1 MVVPCRGC
9 EDRKVGCHSQCDRYK
24 EFVSENEKL
33 KRFIKE
39 QAPPTLTKWSWHG
52 YTDTTGKR
60 RRHDGK
66 FS

>member
-1 MVVPCRGC
+1 MIVPCRNC
-9 EDRKVGCHSQCDRYK
+9 EDRKVGCHSECERYQK
-24 EFVSENEKL
+24 YVVENARL
-33 KRFIKE
+33 KKIAKE
-39 QAPPTLTKWSWHG
+39 QRPPNLTKWSWCG

>member
-9 EDRKVGCHSQCDRYK
+9 EDRKIGCHSACERYK

-39 QAPPTLTKWSWHG
+39 QTPPSLNKWSWHG